1 MGGVCAKSEEAADKK
16 LSKYLQKER
25 QVHPLKLLLLG
36 AGMAGKSTIFKQV
49 KRIYNNGF
57 NDAAV
62 RENYKPAIHANV
74 IEGIKVLVHQA
85 QRHGFEFSSERVTAA
100 AAILELQLD
109 TPLTEELGQLI
120 ADLWKNEQAIQKIY
134 SLRSTYALGDS
145 VGYMLDNLDRIA
157 KPAYLPTEEDV
168 VRTRVRT
175 SAIVEM
181 AFSLKG
187 VNFLIVDVGGQKG
200 ERKKWIHCFEGVQ
213 AVLFV
218 AAISEYDQQVP
229 EEPEKNSLLDAIE
242 LFANV
247 CNLETFSKT
256 SMILFLNKS
265 DIFAEKFKAHQ
276 ADLQTIFPEYTGG
289 YDVEQGTNFVMEKFI
304 STRENVDKEIY
315 IHVTCATNQNNVQF
329 VFEAV
334 QDIVI
339 RENLNNC
346 ELF

>member
-1 MGGVCAKSEEAADKK
+1 MGNACSGHEDQEDARVTTYLAKEKMA
-16 LSKYLQKER
+16 
-25 QVHPLKLLLLG
+25 HPLKLLLLG
-36 AGMAGKSTIFKQV
+36 GGMAGKSTIFKQV
-49 KRIYNNGF
+49 KRIYNDGF
-57 NDAAV
+57 RDSTV
-62 RENYKPAIHANV
+62 RENFKPAIHANV

-85 QRHGFEFSSERVTAA
+85 QRHGYEFSQERVTSAS
-100 AAILELQLD
+100 AILELSLD
-109 TPLTEELGQLI
+109 TALTPDLGKMI
-120 ADLWKNEQAIQKIY
+120 ENLWKNEQAIQKVY
-134 SLRSTYALGDS
+134 ALRSTYPLSDS
-145 VGYMLDNLDRIA
+145 AGYMLDNLDRIA
-157 KPAYLPTEEDV
+157 ADGYLPTEEDV
-168 VRTRVRT
+168 VRTRIRT
-175 SAIVEM
+175 SAIVEL
-181 AFSLKG
+181 AFSIKN
-187 VNFLIVDVGGQKG
+187 VHFLIVDVGGQKG